1 MKAKK
6 MKIGKITQE
15 DITKANK
22 IASREMDMVDSTG
35 WVSTHKVH
43 KSAKSYKRN
52 SKHQKS
58 QNLN

>member
-1 MKAKK
+1 